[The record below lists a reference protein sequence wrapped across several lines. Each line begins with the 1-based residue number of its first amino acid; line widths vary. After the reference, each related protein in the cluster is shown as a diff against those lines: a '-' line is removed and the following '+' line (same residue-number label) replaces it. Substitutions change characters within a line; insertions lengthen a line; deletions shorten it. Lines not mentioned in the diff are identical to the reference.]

1 MAVFIGG
8 VYTDAEIDAMH
19 QACQGISS
27 VPWLRMDHAVPKPP
41 VGPGYAEHVVKR
53 IKSCMD
59 RIEQEGK
66 LGQDG
71 MWFY

>member
-1 MAVFIGG
+1 MAVCIGG

-27 VPWLRMDHAVPKPP
+27 VPWLRMDHTVPKPP

-59 RIEQEGK
+59 KIEQEGK
-66 LGQDG
+66 SGQDG